1 MHLKTKTGAFLTWLT
16 IAELFFHSGPRANAQ
31 GQAPDAKRTDSSMDS
46 KSAQRNQIKPAE
58 TQGQSTVIRD
68 RVNGLERITG
78 KVKVLNAHTLVFE
91 DGTEVELNGGM
102 DAPELDQKGLHVGGG
117 AFYPCGKEAAEFLR
131 KMIGDQKVACF
142 VFGRKGNKVR
152 GDCFVEET
160 HLEIEMVRNGW
171 ALAHHEGMEAW
182 QAIAREKKRGLRRG
196 EFVAP
201 ERWRKGER
209 LPGE

>member
-1 MHLKTKTGAFLTWLT
+1 MHTKTKRGILLIGLT
-16 IAELFFHSGPRANAQ
+16 ISALLFQSGVRAKAQ
-31 GQAPDAKRTDSSMDS
+31 AQAPDAKRTDSGTDS
-46 KSAQRNQIKPAE
+46 KSAPKNQIKPPE

-68 RVNGLERITG
+68 RVHGLERITG
-78 KVKVLNAHTLVFE
+78 KVKVLNAHTLVFN

-102 DAPELDQKGLHVGGG
+102 DAPELDQKGLVGG
-117 AFYPCGKEAAEFLR
+117 AFYPCGKEAAAFLR
-131 KMIGDQKVACF
+131 KMIGDRKVTCF
-142 VFGRKGNKVR
+142 VFGKKGDKVR
-152 GDCFVEET
+152 GDCFVQET

-182 QAIAREKKRGLRRG
+182 QAIAREKKRGLWRG

>member
-1 MHLKTKTGAFLTWLT
+1 MHLKTKTGAFLVWLT
-16 IAELFFHSGPRANAQ
+16 IAELFFHSGPGANGRA
-31 GQAPDAKRTDSSMDS
+31 QAPDAKRTEASTDS
-46 KSAQRNQIKPAE
+46 KSAPRNQIKPAE
-58 TQGQSTVIRD
+58 TPGQSTVIRD

-102 DAPELDQKGLHVGGG
+102 DAPELDQKGLVGGK
-117 AFYPCGKEAAEFLR
+117 FYPCGKEAAEFLR
-131 KMIGDQKVACF
+131 KMISDQRVACF
-142 VFGRKGNKVR
+142 VFGKKGNKVR
-152 GDCFVEET
+152 GDCFVQET

-182 QAIAREKKRGLRRG
+182 QAIAREKKRGLWRG

>member
-16 IAELFFHSGPRANAQ
+16 IAELFFHSGPRANTQA
-31 GQAPDAKRTDSSMDS
+31 QAPEAKRTDSSTDS
-46 KSAQRNQIKPAE
+46 KSAQRIEKPAD

-78 KVKVLNAHTLVFE
+78 KVKVLNAHTLVFD

-102 DAPELDQKGLHVGGG
+102 DAPELDQKGLVDG

-131 KMIGDQKVACF
+131 KMIGDQRVTCF
-142 VFGRKGNKVR
+142 VFGKKGDKVR

-182 QAIAREKKRGLRRG
+182 QAIAREKKRGLWRG

-209 LPGE
+209 LAGE

>member
-1 MHLKTKTGAFLTWLT
+1 MMHTKTKIGAFLMWLT
-16 IAELFFHSGPRANAQ
+16 IAELCFHSGPRANAQ
-31 GQAPDAKRTDSSMDS
+31 AQASDAKRTDSSTDS
-46 KSAQRNQIKPAE
+46 KSAPRNQIKPAE

-68 RVNGLERITG
+68 RVHGLERITG
-78 KVKVLNAHTLVFE
+78 KVKVLNAHVLVFD

-102 DAPELDQKGLHVGGG
+102 NAPELDQKGLIGGT
-117 AFYPCGKEAAEFLR
+117 FYPCGKEAAEFLR
-131 KMIGDQKVACF
+131 KMIGDQRVACF
-142 VFGRKGNKVR
+142 VFGKKGDRVR
-152 GDCFVEET
+152 GDCFVEEM

-182 QAIAREKKRGLRRG
+182 QAIAREKKRGLWRG

-209 LPGE
+209 LPGES